1 MIYSLSGSVA
11 EKNAQ
16 FAVIEVGGIGFK
28 VFSTAGNLK
37 ALPLSEKV
45 HLFCHYYLRED
56 SASLYGFLT
65 AEELRIFEMLIAIS
79 GIGPKSALGIL
90 NIAAPDKL
98 LAAIKE
104 GRVELLTKVSG
115 VGRKTAERVIL
126 ELRGKIESPQ
136 REELVRAMESDA
148 DIEDALANLGY
159 GRPQTREA
167 LKKVDP
173 RLVKLEDRL
182 RAALKVLKKR
192 SRG

>member
-1 MIYSLSGSVA
+1 MIYSLSGRVA
-11 EKNAQ
+11 EKNGQ

-28 VFSTAGNLK
+28 VFSTQGNLT
-37 ALPLSEKV
+37 ALPLSEDV
-45 HLFCHYYLRED
+45 HIFCHYYLRED
-56 SASLYGFLT
+56 SASLYGFLA

-90 NIAAPDKL
+90 NVASPDKL

-136 REELVRAMESDA
+136 GEELVRAMESDA
-148 DIEDALANLGY
+148 DIEDALVNLGY
-159 GRPQTREA
+159 GRPQIREA
-167 LKKVDP
+167 VKKIDP
-173 RLVKLEDRL
+173 RFVKLEDRL
-182 RAALKVLKKR
+182 RATLKILKK
-192 SRG
+192 